1 MNRDVSLIPT
11 VIPEDKKWMA
21 RAIRLSHR
29 GFTAP
34 NPHVGCVIVKN
45 DYSVGEGFHA
55 FAGGPHAEI
64 VALKKAGLAAEGST
78 VYVTLEPCDHYGRTP
93 PCSKALIEAGVSRV
107 VIAVPEP
114 NQTAAG
120 GSERLRGARIEVVEG
135 VLAEEAWEANK
146 VWLTAIRRQRP
157 YVLVKVGCSLD
168 GRIALANGESQWI
181 TSEASRK
188 MGHRLR
194 AEMGAILVGRRTAEL
209 DHPSLTSRIRGV
221 RNPPNRI
228 VIDPEGKLG
237 PTGNLKDPLESDLII
252 HRVGIGHGIELLN
265 PDESDFENISRLLT
279 VLFDHGV
286 RSLMIE
292 GGSNTISRF
301 IQSNFVDR
309 IELFV
314 SGKMLFNGLS
324 WLQGP
329 MESLALAPHWRFLK
343 IQKIGADVRVILEPD
358 ETAS

>member
-1 MNRDVSLIPT
+1 MNRDVSLN
-11 VIPEDKKWMA
+11 PEDGKWMA

-29 GFTAP
+29 GFPAP
-34 NPHVGCVIVKN
+34 NPHVGCVIVKGGIL
-45 DYSVGEGFHA
+45 VGEGFHA
-55 FAGGPHAEI
+55 FAGGPHAEV
-64 VALKKAGLAAEGST
+64 VALSKAGRAAAGST

-93 PCSKALIEAGVSRV
+93 PCSRSLIEAGVSRV

-114 NQTAAG
+114 NKTAAG
-120 GSERLRGARIEVVEG
+120 GSERLRGAGIQVVEG
-135 VLAEEAWEANK
+135 VLAEAAWEANK

-181 TSEASRK
+181 TCEESRRAS
-188 MGHRLR
+188 HQLR
-194 AEMGAILVGRRTAEL
+194 AEMGAVLVGRRTAEL

-221 RNPPNRI
+221 RNPPIRI
-228 VIDPEGKLG
+228 VIDPKGKLG
-237 PTGNLKDPLESDLII
+237 STGNLKDPVDSDLLI
-252 HRVGIGHGIELLN
+252 HEIGMGHGIDVLDPEI
-265 PDESDFENISRLLT
+265 SDSENISRLLT

-292 GGSNTISRF
+292 GGANTISRF

-324 WLQGP
+324 WLRGP

-343 IQKIGADVRVILEPD
+343 IQKIGADVRLILEPD
-358 ETAS
+358 ETGS